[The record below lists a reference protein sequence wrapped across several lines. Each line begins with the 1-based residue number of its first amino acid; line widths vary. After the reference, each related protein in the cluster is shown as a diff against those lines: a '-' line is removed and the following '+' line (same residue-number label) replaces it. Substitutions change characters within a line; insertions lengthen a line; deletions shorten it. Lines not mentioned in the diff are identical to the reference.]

1 MINITIITKKNG
13 AKHVHLSEMDALV
26 NSIRECECS
35 ELLTEVR
42 TIFPL
47 CCVAD
52 KALQLKV
59 EGLMQNIPMVCFS
72 AAYKMRNNIV
82 DNIVDNHII
91 VLTASNMPTISD
103 AEQLRS
109 DAQLI
114 PYSHLVYVG
123 ATGHDVVVVCKYND
137 NGEPDAMTKAYKML
151 HYIYS
156 SQLNITF
163 DNTEPN
169 ALQEVY
175 VSADKQAYY
184 NEDSIPFIVTGVD
197 APKKTYSIPNEEKM
211 PKSELPGIPHECS
224 TANIYTYC
232 YRKAIDKA
240 QNVCGNADRMPSV
253 VIPILAELCAKSGVP
268 QNVAVEMT
276 ILKSAYDGMWDFV
289 RNAFDS
295 AYEEEAA
302 MTNPMCTI
310 NPFELSARRTEHFL
324 TTHYDLRRNE
334 ITGNVEYRNHSAFD
348 FSFRPVTKEVLN
360 GMSQAAKKAGVGS
373 VHQKQDISEYVYS
386 DNVQIFNPITD
397 YLNNLPKWDG
407 KDHVAELTA
416 RIKTDCPH
424 YEYYLHM
431 HLLST
436 VAHWLGRDCNHG
448 NGIVPLLIGQQGCGK
463 TNFCNMLMPPE
474 FSNYVNDKVDFRSDH
489 DLNLALSSM
498 AYIII
503 DEFDSLKKS
512 QQPVIKYLV
521 TKHDV
526 KGRIPYDRAITIRC
540 RYASF
545 IGTTNNPRPLND
557 NTGSRRFVCIE
568 ITPGTSIDCT
578 TPLDHKQL
586 FAQLI
591 HEVDSGMRYWFDD
604 AENQEIMLHNMKY
617 QSTFDVST
625 IINQLFTPVYSSD
638 HLMSLDEIIS
648 EIRKHNS
655 YITNSKSQKMSLG
668 RTLTSLGYESRLHD
682 GHTMYMMVKREVNK
696 VNF

>member
-1 MINITIITKKNG
+1 MKISTVISKKNG
-13 AKHVHLSEMDALV
+13 ASHLHLSEMDALV
-26 NSIRECECS
+26 NSIRNCEYGY
-35 ELLTEVR
+35 LLNDMR
-42 TIFPL
+42 YILPL

-52 KALQLKV
+52 EVMQTKV
-59 EGLMQNIPMVCFS
+59 ERELNKVPKVCFS
-72 AAYKMRNNIV
+72 SEYKSVKGEPKIIN
-82 DNIVDNHII
+82 DNHLV
-91 VLTASNMPTISD
+91 VLTLSNLPTPSEAQRI
-103 AEQLRS
+103 RS
-109 DAQLI
+109 EAQHI
-114 PYSHLVYVG
+114 PYTYIAYVG
-123 ATGHDVVVVCKYND
+123 ATGHDIVVVCKYD
-137 NGEPDAMTKAYKML
+137 GKEADDALLKAYKSL

-156 SQLNITF
+156 SQLGITF
-163 DNTEPN
+163 DNTEPSPLH
-169 ALQEVY
+169 AVY
-175 VSADKQAYY
+175 LSADKDVYY
-184 NEDSIPFIVTGVD
+184 NEISMPFIVTENA
-197 APKKTYSIPNEEKM
+197 APEHTYTIEGESTIQKTL
-211 PKSELPGIPHECS
+211 LPGVPREC
-224 TANIYTYC
+224 NIENTYTYC
-232 YRKAIDKA
+232 YRKAIEKA
-240 QNVCGNADRMPSV
+240 QAVCSDPDRIATMTV
-253 VIPILAELCAKSGVP
+253 PILAELCARSGVP
-268 QNVAVEMT
+268 EHVAVELT
-276 ILKSAYDGMWDFV
+276 ILKCAYEGMWEYV
-289 RNAFDS
+289 RNAFSS
-295 AYEEEAA
+295 AYEESQAL
-302 MTNPMCTI
+302 TNPVCAV
-310 NPFELSARRTEHFL
+310 NPFELNARRTEHFL
-324 TTHYDLRRNE
+324 RTNYDLRLNE
-334 ITGNVEYRNHSAFD
+334 ITGNVEYRNHSVYD
-348 FSFRPVTKEVLN
+348 YQFRPVTKEVLN
-360 GMSQAAKKAGVGS
+360 GMTLRAKKAGVGS

-431 HLLST
+431 HLLSA

-463 TNFCNMLMPPE
+463 TNFCNMLMPQE

-526 KGRIPYDRAITIRC
+526 KGRIPYDRAITIRR

-617 QSTFDVST
+617 QSTFDASS
-625 IINQLFTPVYSSD
+625 IINQLFIPVYSAD

-648 EIRKHNS
+648 DIRKHNP

-668 RTLTSLGYESRLHD
+668 RTLTSLGYESRVHNGCSL
-682 GHTMYMMVKREVNK
+682 YMMMKRQVD
-696 VNF
+696 